1 MGTSSRR
8 GPSSRLEVGLIHKAI
23 DPPRLHP
30 NTDHL
35 PEMSA
40 HSHSAENSGH
50 SHSNELLEANRG
62 HFDSV
67 AEGHGGYD
75 SHPIVV
81 DVTQQVAQ
89 VFHTRY
95 TLNPES
101 TVIMDYA
108 CGTGTPSFLQSIS
121 YLV

>member
-1 MGTSSRR
+1 
-8 GPSSRLEVGLIHKAI
+8 
-23 DPPRLHP
+23 
-30 NTDHL
+30 
-35 PEMSA
+35 MSA
-40 HSHSAENSGH
+40 RSYPVENPGH
-50 SHSNELLEANRG
+50 GHSNELLEANRR

-81 DVTQQVAQ
+81 SVTQQVAE
-89 VFHTRY
+89 VLHTRY

-108 CGTGTPSFLQSIS
+108 CGTGTPSFLRNVSC
-121 YLV
+121 LV